1 MKRLCATLPAFFLF
15 LVFIAP
21 FASSQSPDGP
31 WIGAISVLGTELKIM
46 VTFTTKGDSVSASI
60 DIPQQMAMGLRLRN
74 VSWRPPKTHFE
85 LPAGP
90 GLAVFDGTIGKDSIN
105 GDFMQAGITGTFR
118 LEKGRDVRAAA
129 PPAPPEAPPPYGV
142 EEVTFNAD
150 SVRIAGTLTI
160 PPGTGRHP
168 AVVLITGSGPHT
180 RDEELLGFKPFL
192 VIADYFTRHGLAV
205 LRCDDR
211 GVGGST
217 GSKSL
222 STTADHAEDITAE
235 VRFLQARSDINPSQ
249 IGLCGH
255 SEGGIIAPIVA
266 AKSRDVAFI
275 VLIAGPAVT
284 GDKLILFQ
292 LESLMR
298 GGGADEEQIRK
309 TLDQQHRAFDCV
321 RTGKGW
327 DLLAGELR
335 KELAASFESLPPG
348 TRKGISDSAA
358 FVNSGV
364 EARLASARTPW
375 FRYFIDFDPV
385 PALGQVSCPVLAIF
399 GELDMQ
405 VPVSLNRKPM
415 EAALANGKTKDW
427 KVEVL
432 PKANHLFITAVTGS
446 PAEYASL
453 EKKFLPGFLDL
464 MTGWIT
470 TRVSVLSGG
479 AGGRGN

>member
-1 MKRLCATLPAFFLF
+1 MKPLRGTLLAFLLF
-15 LVFIAP
+15 VAP
-21 FASSQSPDGP
+21 LSLSQSPDGS
-31 WIGAISVLGTELKIM
+31 WVGAISVLGTELKIM
-46 VTFTTKGDSVSASI
+46 VTFATKGDSVSASI
-60 DIPQQMAMGLRLRN
+60 DIPQQMAIGLELRN

-105 GDFMQAGITGTFR
+105 GDFTQAGITGTFR
-118 LEKGRDVRAAA
+118 LERGKDVHTAA
-129 PPAPPEAPPPYGV
+129 PHALPEAPPPYRV
-142 EEVTFNAD
+142 EDVTFNAD

-160 PPGTGRHP
+160 PPEKGRHP
-168 AVVLITGSGPHT
+168 AVVLITGSGAHN
-180 RDEELLGFKPFL
+180 RDEEIVGFKTFRI
-192 VIADYFTRHGLAV
+192 IADYFTRHGLAV

-217 GSKSL
+217 GSKTL
-222 STTADHAEDITAE
+222 STTADHAEDMLSA
-235 VRFLQARSDINPSQ
+235 VKFLQGRPDINPAQ

-255 SEGGIIAPIVA
+255 SEGGIIAPIAA
-266 AKSRDVAFI
+266 AKSKDVAFV

-298 GGGADEEQIRK
+298 VGGAGEEQIRK
-309 TLDQQHRAFDCV
+309 SLDQQRRLIECV

-327 DLLAGELR
+327 DLIAEEFK
-335 KELAASFESLPPG
+335 KEIAASLDSLPPG
-348 TRKGISDSAA
+348 TRRGITDSAA
-358 FVNSGV
+358 FVNTNV
-364 EARLASARTPW
+364 DRRLSSAQTPW
-375 FRYFIDFDPV
+375 FRYFIEFDPV
-385 PALGQVSCPVLAIF
+385 PALQRVSCPVLAIF
-399 GELDMQ
+399 GALDMQ

-415 EAALANGKTKDW
+415 EAALANSKTKDW

-432 PKANHLFITAVTGS
+432 PKANHLFLTAVTGS
-446 PAEYASL
+446 PAEYAKL
-453 EKKFLPGFLDL
+453 EKKFVPGFLDL

-470 TRVSVLSGG
+470 KRVSVLSGA